1 MFRKFF
7 QTGDDDDDDGSL
19 SHQESTLDDRGVNPQ
34 ELWEEVRLAGPQG
47 AGHKGLQ
54 GRPSGDTMEILLMRV
69 LHPGCA
75 QGANNRA

>member
-34 ELWEEVRLAGPQG
+34 ELWEEVRLAGPQR
-47 AGHKGLQ
+47 
-54 GRPSGDTMEILLMRV
+54 GRSQRVSGQAI
-69 LHPGCA
+69 
-75 QGANNRA
+75 